1 MDVITTSGV
10 ATGQEADLG
19 KLKTFRVAIG
29 ERPLAVASGL
39 SPENAKDYADV
50 DCFMIAT
57 GINEP
62 GNFYDID
69 PVRLAE
75 LMFITRSL
83 SKGIPS

>member
-1 MDVITTSGV
+1 M
-10 ATGQEADLG
+10 
-19 KLKTFRVAIG
+19 AIG

-83 SKGIPS
+83 SKGTSS